1 MKKFQ
6 KYRIEKYCL
15 NCDEP
20 IHGDY
25 CHQCGQANLEHKHNF
40 IGVIYHYLADLIH
53 FDNKIFVTI
62 KKLLWSPGHLTT
74 TYLKGA
80 RKKYIDPIKLYV
92 FLSALFF
99 LFFAYEE
106 KLSNLVLSKK
116 DKEDIQMNEDRL
128 KISSKLFV
136 LKKLIKD
143 EPEFQHDTLVLQKIN
158 RLSYLYDSLG
168 KYEEAV
174 NSFINVSDSF
184 KVVQK
189 NGMGMKNGK
198 LLYMGENQLTK
209 EVEEKHFGDYSKLE
223 SIIFSKLKNIVPKV
237 VFITIPVY
245 ALLLL
250 LFGITRKDNQY
261 VPHIFYS
268 MHVYCFSFLWIILIL
283 GITDILSWWDS
294 FLSEVIFD
302 IVMMLGAAYLV
313 YYNFVAL
320 KRYMP
325 SSWWRHTLRFVLLH
339 AMMCSILLVM
349 IIVLSY
355 YILSH

>member
-1 MKKFQ
+1 MKKFR
-6 KYRIEKYCL
+6 KYRIEKHCL

-25 CHQCGQANLEHKHNF
+25 CHECGQANLDHAHNF

-53 FDNKIFVTI
+53 FDNKIFSTI

-92 FLSALFF
+92 FLSAVFF

-106 KLSNLVLSKK
+106 KFSNLVLSKQ
-116 DKEDIQMNEDRL
+116 DKQDIRMNEERL

-136 LKKLIKD
+136 LKKLVKE
-143 EPEFQHDTLVLQKIN
+143 EPLFRQDSLVLQKIN
-158 RLSYLYDSLG
+158 RLSFLYDSLG
-168 KYEEAV
+168 KFEEAL
-174 NSFINVSDSF
+174 NSFVEVSDSF
-184 KVVQK
+184 KVVKK
-189 NGMGMKNGK
+189 NGIRMNRGK
-198 LLYMGENQLTK
+198 LLSMGENQLTK
-209 EVEEKHFGDYSKLE
+209 EIEEKHFGDYSKLE
-223 SIIFSKLKNIVPKV
+223 SIVFSKLKNIVPKV
-237 VFITIPVY
+237 IFITIPIY

-250 LFGITRKDNQY
+250 LFGMNRKDNQY

-283 GITDILSWWDS
+283 GLTDILSWWDN
-294 FLSEVIFD
+294 FLSEVIFNL
-302 IVMMLGAAYLV
+302 VMMAGASYLV

-325 SSWWRHTLRFVLLH
+325 SSWWKHTLRFIFLH
-339 AMMCSILLVM
+339 TIMFSILLLV
-349 IIVLSY
+349 IIGLSY
-355 YILSH
+355 YILAH